1 MKVSLLGVRG
11 SIPTTGADTR
21 YYGGNTTC
29 VLIQEQDAWLVL
41 DGGSGIQTITRPA
54 GAARRVDILLTHLH
68 IDHILGLGFFRPM
81 FDPDMEV
88 HIWGPVSATQSLHSR
103 LSRYLSPPLFPVL
116 LRDLPCHLELHDME
130 NGEFTL
136 GPFQISSR
144 YVIHPGPTLG
154 FRISNGRSSIA
165 FLPDHEPALGRNG
178 LPVDPKWI
186 SGYDLAAEADLLL
199 HDAQYTADEYAH
211 RYGWGHSCMEDAIT
225 LANRSG
231 VKSLL
236 LTHHDPFHTD
246 EQIGKYF
253 NRTIETV
260 PPAMPVAL
268 AREGMVIEF
277 E

>member
-11 SIPTTGADTR
+11 SIPTTGANTR

-29 VLIQEQDAWLVL
+29 VLIREQDAWLVL
-41 DGGSGIQTITRPA
+41 DGGSGIQTITMPA
-54 GAARRVDILLTHLH
+54 GAAKRVDILLTHLH

-116 LRDLPCHLELHDME
+116 LRDLPCRLELHDME
-130 NGEFTL
+130 NGHFTL

-154 FRISNGRSSIA
+154 FRVSNGRSAIA

-211 RYGWGHSCMEDAIT
+211 RYGWGHSCMEDAIL

-253 NRTIETV
+253 NRTLETV

-277 E
+277 D